1 MKKLKLIV
9 AVTSLSLLIGCA
21 KKDDKQE
28 QSSDNAQ
35 KNAQVTKITD
45 NNKNKSAKSK
55 SDTEMTSESVIG
67 EEANLEFGKKVI
79 KKAAI
84 NLNETHES
92 GPFRVR
98 LNNITINELTP
109 TKDFVEYFGTSDTFT
124 MILVNLTVENTSDET
139 NSIYPEQSSLVTN
152 TKEQLVCD
160 GSLSEAIGGEYIG
173 KVIKE
178 GSILFYTTTKPEEI
192 NSVKLVIDAP
202 HDENLDPI
210 GDKIVIEHQL

>member
-35 KNAQVTKITD
+35 KNAQVTKNID

-124 MILVNLTVENTSDET
+124 MILVNLTVENTSDKT
-139 NSIYPEQSSLVTN
+139 NSIYPDQSSLVTN